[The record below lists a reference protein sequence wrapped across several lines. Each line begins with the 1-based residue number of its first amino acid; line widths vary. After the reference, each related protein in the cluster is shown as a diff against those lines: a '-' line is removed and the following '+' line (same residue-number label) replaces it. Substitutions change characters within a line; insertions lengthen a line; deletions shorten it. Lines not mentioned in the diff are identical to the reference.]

1 VRSDL
6 RARSVAVPFVPSYLL
21 AVPRVRGSRRSVT
34 ALLIPALNAWCACRR
49 RVGSDS
55 ERLNDEHAKRSL
67 VLPCMPAAATAHACM
82 HACEMVTG
90 TGRGGAWPWRPVRC
104 SCSLQAPMSD
114 PSAWSLPT
122 RIEWPAACRASQS
135 QRRQEGRMHARS
147 LADRAFC
154 VSLYL
159 YARFAE
165 IEPRQA
171 AAPQVRLDVESSRT
185 GRQSDVNAAAARQ
198 TFLLS

>member
-1 VRSDL
+1 MAPLHRRHDRPPAVQCVPSSDL
-6 RARSVAVPFVPSYLL
+6 RARSVAVPFVPSLL
-21 AVPRVRGSRRSVT
+21 PRVRGSRRSVT

-104 SCSLQAPMSD
+104 SCSLQARTD

-154 VSLYL
+154 VSLY
-159 YARFAE
+159 ARFAE
-165 IEPRQA
+165 IEPRRA
-171 AAPQVRLDVESSRT
+171 
-185 GRQSDVNAAAARQ
+185 GRRQ
-198 TFLLS
+198 RQK